1 MWRVLFVDDEPRI
14 LDALSRMLR
23 GLRRQ
28 WEMEFADS
36 GQKALELC
44 ATQPFDV
51 VASDA
56 RMPGMDG
63 ATLLREVM
71 LRHPDTV
78 RLILSGQCSRSAVVQ
93 AVDVAHQFLT
103 KPCDAEILK
112 ATIQSVCGMRER
124 FSDCGQRV
132 TFTRVQRLPSQ
143 TETFDRLTQELSEP
157 TPDMDRVT
165 EVLESDVAFTA
176 KTVQLVSSSFFG
188 TPQHAFS
195 STHAAR
201 LLGAETLQAIAS
213 SSDAFLSSGQARCP
227 DSEVVSINQ
236 HSRQVAVLAKRL
248 ATTVSDDG
256 HLISDAYL
264 AGMLHDVG
272 ALALL
277 KNQANWS
284 HTVVTRAR
292 LHGDLLRHAEID
304 PGGYMTALWG
314 LDEHVVQAIS
324 YYRTPAR
331 CPIHELSPLTIL
343 HAAHALLDA
352 GQRGGG
358 DADRDYLKRTG
369 TDHYWNQ
376 WQEICLDACPEGA
389 AL

>member
-36 GQKALELC
+36 GHKALEYC

-63 ATLLREVM
+63 TTLLREIM
-71 LRHPDTV
+71 LRYPDTV
-78 RLILSGQCSRSAVVQ
+78 RIILSGQCSRAAVVQ

-103 KPCDAEILK
+103 KPCDAQTLK

-124 FSDCGQRV
+124 FSNGQERV
-132 TFTRVQRLPSQ
+132 TFTRVQRLPSRV
-143 TETFDRLTQELSEP
+143 ESFDRLVEELREQ
-157 TPDMDRVT
+157 TPDMERVT
-165 EVLESDVAFTA
+165 EVLEGDVAFTA

-188 TPQHAFS
+188 TPQHTFS
-195 STHAAR
+195 AAHAAR
-201 LLGAETLQAIAS
+201 LLGPETLQAIANS
-213 SSDAFLSSGQARCP
+213 SEAFLSS
-227 DSEVVSINQ
+227 DHTHSLNSEVAAINR

-248 ATTVSDDG
+248 ATTVSADR
-256 HLISDAYL
+256 HLIGDSHL
-264 AGMLHDVG
+264 AGMLHDVA

-277 KNQANWS
+277 NGPSPGAAPTAASSRGYCHPVHN
-284 HTVVTRAR
+284 T
-292 LHGDLLRHAEID
+292 EID
-304 PGGYMTALWG
+304 PGGYLAALWG

-324 YYRTPAR
+324 YYRTPAL
-331 CPIHELSPLTIL
+331 CPNQQFSPLTVL
-343 HAAHALLDA
+343 HAAHVLVEA
-352 GQRGGG
+352 GSEEPIEV
-358 DADRDYLKRTG
+358 DHAYLQRTG
-369 TDHYWNQ
+369 SDRYWKQ
-376 WQEICLDACPEGA
+376 WQELCQDACLEGA